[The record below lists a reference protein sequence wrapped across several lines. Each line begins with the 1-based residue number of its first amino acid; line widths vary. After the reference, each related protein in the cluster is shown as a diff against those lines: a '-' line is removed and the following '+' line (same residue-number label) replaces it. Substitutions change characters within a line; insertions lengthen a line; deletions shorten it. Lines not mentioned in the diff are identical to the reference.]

1 MRTITSYNMTMLTIK
16 FLKEYGV
23 FDIYFG
29 YFKKRHPEY
38 SVIRNGFYI
47 FLNNELKVGRWHY
60 FDASVSYTLIF
71 YGFATALARKMGCN
85 KAKTFFYD
93 MCELYLMYMDE
104 NGCNNATIIE
114 CEEYKDIRPVFA
126 F

>member
-1 MRTITSYNMTMLTIK
+1 MRTMTSYNMTMLTIK

-29 YFKKRHPEY
+29 FFKKRHPDY
-38 SVIRNGFYI
+38 TVIRNGFYI
-47 FLNNELKVGRWHY
+47 YVNNELKVGRWHY
-60 FDASVSYTLIF
+60 FDASVAHLIIFCGMMPTLSRRMGIDK
-71 YGFATALARKMGCN
+71 ARI
-85 KAKTFFYD
+85 FFYD
-93 MCELYLMYMDE
+93 LCQLYLMYMDE

-114 CEEYKDIRPVFA
+114 CEEHKDIRPVFA